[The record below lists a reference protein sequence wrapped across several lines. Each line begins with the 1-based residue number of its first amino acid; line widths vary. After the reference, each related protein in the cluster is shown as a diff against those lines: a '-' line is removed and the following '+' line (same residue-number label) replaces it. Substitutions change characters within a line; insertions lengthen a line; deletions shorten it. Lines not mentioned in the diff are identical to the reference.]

1 MGALL
6 IVTFVLMDSVRQQ
19 KYSKL
24 IQKELGELFQ
34 REGRNWYGN
43 HFITVT
49 GVKVTPDLGL
59 ARVQVSIFKA
69 PDPKLILKDI
79 KTHLSEIRKELGLRI
94 GKQARIV
101 PQLEFFI
108 DNSLDYVEHIDKLF
122 KNLHIPPAEE
132 EK

>member
-59 ARVQVSIFKA
+59 ARVQISIFKA

-79 KTHLSEIRKELGLRI
+79 KKHLSEIRKELGLRI

-108 DNSLDYVEHIDKLF
+108 DNSLDNVEHIDKLF
-122 KNLHIPPAEE
+122 KNLHIPPAED